1 MILLNITVI
10 VDWPLHESWLA
21 WIKEEY
27 IPEMLASGLF
37 QKYQLVR
44 LLQIDEMQG
53 PTYAIQL
60 YADNMEDYNRF
71 ESRFSEAMRRKTFKK
86 WGDRAIEFRTVMQVV
101 T

>member
-1 MILLNITVI
+1 MILLNITII
-10 VDWPLHESWLA
+10 VEWPSHESWLA
-21 WIKEEY
+21 WLKEEY

-71 ESRFSEAMRRKTFKK
+71 ESGLSDVMRRKSIKK
-86 WGDRAIEFRTVMQVV
+86 WGERAIEFRTVMQVL